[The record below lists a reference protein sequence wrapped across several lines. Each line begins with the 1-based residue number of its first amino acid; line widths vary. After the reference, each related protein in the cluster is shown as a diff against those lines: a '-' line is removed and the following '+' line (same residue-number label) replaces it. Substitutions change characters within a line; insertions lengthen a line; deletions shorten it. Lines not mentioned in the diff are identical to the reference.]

1 MKRRFQVPKAKGA
14 QVVVLPPSPSLVVA
28 IYPKS
33 VADFAAVF
41 FEGWQKA
48 FAKFL
53 LDE

>member
-28 IYPKS
+28 VCPKS
-33 VADFAAVF
+33 VAQQFFRSMAKKTFA
-41 FEGWQKA
+41 G
-48 FAKFL
+48 FL